1 MNRLEFI
8 ITFSQSHFRDSLAF
22 ATEPCFC
29 SLANVLG
36 NHENMPTPLPDEF
49 SSYKLFE
56 VEIKYGLMQ
65 VAEGLSF
72 LHKDVKMLHRNICPE
87 SIIINSNGAWKIAGF
102 ELFATNIN
110 DPNDAVTP
118 NSLFF
123 LFWDMHLRVF
133 SNSEAQISV
142 QRMGWLNR
150 VNFKPTTWIS
160 GPGIWLI
167 VEMWLE
173 QWHFLVRHAFLCRV

>member
-1 MNRLEFI
+1 M
-8 ITFSQSHFRDSLAF
+8 AF

-102 ELFATNIN
+102 ELFVTNIN

-118 NSLFF
+118 ICLF
-123 LFWDMHLRVF
+123 
-133 SNSEAQISV
+133 S
-142 QRMGWLNR
+142 
-150 VNFKPTTWIS
+150 
-160 GPGIWLI
+160 
-167 VEMWLE
+167 
-173 QWHFLVRHAFLCRV
+173 